1 MTQTQKIY
9 KYLKQ
14 YGSITPLEALQ
25 EFGCMRLAAR
35 ISDLRSMGVKI
46 KAQTARSIN
55 QYGEVVHFAKYRLLG
70 DTHEQQS

>member
-46 KAQTARSIN
+46 KAQSASSLN
-55 QYGEVVHFAKYRLLG
+55 QYGEVVHYAKYRLLE
-70 DTHEQQS
+70 DWHEQQS

>member
-1 MTQTQKIY
+1 MTQTQKILRY
-9 KYLKQ
+9 MKQ

-55 QYGEVVHFAKYRLLG
+55 QYGEVVHFAKYRLIG
-70 DTHEQQS
+70 EQYEQQA

>member
-46 KAQTARSIN
+46 KAQTAHSIRSFRN
-55 QYGEVVHFAKYRLLG
+55 GARLVITPSLSKMPP
-70 DTHEQQS
+70 TTL

>member
-1 MTQTQKIY
+1 MTQTQKILRY
-9 KYLKQ
+9 MKQ

-46 KAQTARSIN
+46 KAQTAHSVN
-55 QYGEVVHFAKYRLLG
+55 QYGEAVHFAKYRLIG
-70 DTHEQQS
+70 EQYEQQS